1 MTGGKSVIT
10 LQKDGNSSGSTE
22 GKLKLNELQLLVK
35 TINDIKIIMQRY
47 IRTLINSRV
56 NSETFLSLI
65 HNN

>member
-1 MTGGKSVIT
+1 M
-10 LQKDGNSSGSTE
+10 SGCPLDLAF
-22 GKLKLNELQLLVK
+22 G